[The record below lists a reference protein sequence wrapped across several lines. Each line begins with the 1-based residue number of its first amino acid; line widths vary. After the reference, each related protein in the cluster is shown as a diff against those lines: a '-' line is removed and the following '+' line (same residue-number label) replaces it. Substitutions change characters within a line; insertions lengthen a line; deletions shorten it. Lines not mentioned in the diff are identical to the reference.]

1 LGEPRDQSE
10 FRFRQSKIGNP
21 KSKIG
26 CGVICVGLLVQKYGG
41 TSVASIE
48 RIKLVAAKV
57 AAAKRAGKDVIV
69 VVSAMAGET
78 NRLIA
83 LAQEIS
89 QLPDEREKDV
99 LIATGEQ
106 VTVALLSLALKEIG
120 QPARSYLGHQVR
132 IETDNAYGK
141 ARILSIDSTKIVEAL
156 KTGEVVVI
164 AGFQG
169 VDVDDN
175 ITTLGRGGSDT
186 SAVALAAFLNAEAC
200 EIYTDVEG
208 VFSTDPRICPKAKKL
223 GKVSYDEMIELASTG
238 AKVLE
243 IRSVEF
249 AKKFAVR
256 VHVRSTFT
264 ELEGTWLVEE
274 DESMSDVLVSG
285 VACDKNEAKITLLRV
300 PDKPGLAAQ
309 LFGPIADAHIVVDM
323 IIQNASED
331 GTTDLTFTVPK
342 ADHQR
347 ALAIVEK
354 ALPAVHAKGIK
365 VDPDIAKISVVG
377 VGMRT
382 HAGVAAT
389 MFQVLAR
396 EQINIQ
402 MISTSEIKISVVI
415 AAGQADQA
423 VRALHEA
430 FITH

>member
-1 LGEPRDQSE
+1 MG
-10 FRFRQSKIGNP
+10 
-21 KSKIG
+21 
-26 CGVICVGLLVQKYGG
+26 VGLLVQKYGG
-41 TSVASIE
+41 SSVGSID
-48 RIKLVAAKV
+48 RIKHVAAKV
-57 AAAKRAGKDVIV
+57 VAAKKAGKDVVV

-89 QLPDEREKDV
+89 PIPDEREKDV

-106 VTVALLSLALKEIG
+106 VTVALLSLALKELG

-156 KTGEVVVI
+156 KTGEVVVV

-169 VDVDDN
+169 VDENDN

-186 SAVALAAFLNAEAC
+186 SAVALAAFLNADAC

-223 GKVSYDEMIELASTG
+223 GKISYDEMIELASTG

-249 AKKFAVR
+249 AKNYSVP

-331 GTTDLTFTVPK
+331 GTTDMTFTVPK

-389 MFQVLAR
+389 MFEVLAR

-415 AAGQADQA
+415 AAQQADQA
-423 VRALHEA
+423 VRALHDA
-430 FITH
+430 FIGN